1 MQNISPNIGLS
12 YVQLLLKHHTPCLT
26 RKAAACKSEGMGS
39 RMTWPQL
46 QQSDEF
52 RGRWVALDECKYDA
66 RTAQPIEGSVVD
78 ADEDLAE
85 LCSRIQQGDNRHC
98 AILFCDGGLANAR
111 DMAPSSSRR
120 PSFPPPPRGTALTH

>member
-1 MQNISPNIGLS
+1 
-12 YVQLLLKHHTPCLT
+12 
-26 RKAAACKSEGMGS
+26 MGS

-52 RGRWVALDECKYDA
+52 RGRWVALDECRYDA
-66 RTAQPIEGSVVD
+66 RTAQPVEGSVVD

-98 AILFCDGGLANAR
+98 AILFCDGGPGPQMEGPA
-111 DMAPSSSRR
+111 SSRR
-120 PSFPPPPRGTALTH
+120 PSLPPPPRSAFTH